1 MAFTIGISDETFYN
15 IGQCV
20 MHTKLGGGA
29 EPKSGD
35 AIAPPVLAQNL
46 R

>member
-20 MHTKLGGGA
+20 MHTKLGG
-29 EPKSGD
+29 
-35 AIAPPVLAQNL
+35 VLSQNL
-46 R
+46 GML

>member
-20 MHTKLGGGA
+20 MHTKLGGG
-29 EPKSGD
+29 
-35 AIAPPVLAQNL
+35 VLSQNL
-46 R
+46 GML